1 MKYGFSITRNCAFI
15 ILVLVAAPVW
25 SAVNQ
30 IPDVR
35 VLIDISGSMKKSD
48 PGNLRIAATRLIAGL
63 MPEGSRCGVWTFG
76 RYVNM
81 LVPVRNVDDEWRE
94 LAREKS
100 ALINS
105 AGLYTNI
112 EGVLENASSGWFD
125 YDPNTKRNIILLS
138 DGYVDVSKKAQESAE
153 SRRRI
158 IEQTLP
164 RLKKAGVIVHTI
176 ALSEDADHQ
185 LLETIAVATDG
196 SYMRATEANKL
207 NRLFLKL
214 FEKSTEAPSLPL
226 KDNKFKVDK
235 SINNMTLLIMQADE
249 ARLAEVIAPNG
260 QSFNQAS
267 HPANVKWHH
276 EKGFDL
282 VTVES
287 PVAGQWQIDA
297 NIDPDNRVIVAT
309 NLELHVSPIPNSIMP
324 NEIVHIS
331 GHMLEDGK
339 PLIKRQLLENI
350 EMVLLQEESNGV
362 TQSITLSDD
371 GIPPDLNAGDGIFST
386 TMRPLDVQGVYELS
400 VIATTPTFEREYH
413 HTINVMGEPVTT
425 DVKELGADK
434 GGVFLLTLTPR
445 IDKSILMIDSLT
457 LKLAGNGQPA
467 VELPR
472 DENEIWQFELPPKVS
487 GKYLTFNVDGKID
500 GKRDFSYEWDI
511 AMPGA
516 PPLAELI
523 AQITHEP
530 EDVTAHI
537 PQPAANDDYHVLPE
551 VVEPQVKEEHP
562 TENLQAAEPDKQA
575 TEKEDHSTNWILVI
589 GIIVG
594 VNLLLA
600 IGGGVWWW
608 VARKRKKSNEAD
620 DELEVATPE
629 SAAAKAEPGGSPE
642 TSQDTATEDIEK
654 VEVNDSA
661 STEGVENKAK
671 AESDGSPEMSQ
682 DTVIEEIEKAQ
693 EAERVE
699 AVEEENVLAE
709 SEQAA
714 DIPQEPAP
722 DMSGGHV
729 ADDKPEADKVA

>member
-1 MKYGFSITRNCAFI
+1 MFFVLKSRQLGAAIVNITLVVLFDVKYGFSITRNCAFI
-15 ILVLVAAPVW
+15 ILVLVATPVW

-30 IPDVR
+30 IADVR

-94 LAREKS
+94 LAKEKS

-158 IEQTLP
+158 IEKTLP
-164 RLKKAGVIVHTI
+164 RLKKAGVIVHTV
-176 ALSEDADHQ
+176 ALSADADHQ

-196 SYMRATEANKL
+196 SYMRATEASKL

-226 KDNKFKVDK
+226 KNNKFKVDK
-235 SINNMTLLIMQADE
+235 SINNMTLLIMQTDQAK
-249 ARLAEVIAPNG
+249 LAAVIPPGG

-282 VTVES
+282 ITVES
-287 PVAGQWQIDA
+287 PVVGQWKIDA

-309 NLELHVSPIPNSIMP
+309 NLELDVSPIPNSIMP
-324 NEIVHIS
+324 NELVHIS

-350 EMVLLQEESNGV
+350 KMVLLQEQANGT
-362 TQSITLSDD
+362 TQSVTLNDN
-371 GIPPDLNAGDGIFST
+371 GFPPDLSVGDGVFSA
-386 TMRPLDVQGVYELS
+386 TMKPLNVQGVYELS
-400 VIATTPTFEREYH
+400 VIVTAPTFERKYH
-413 HTINVMGEPVTT
+413 HTINVMGEPVAT

-445 IDKSILMIDSLT
+445 IDKSVLVIDSLT
-457 LKLAGNGQPA
+457 LKLADSDQPA

-472 DENEIWQFELPPKVS
+472 DENEAWHFELPSQVIS
-487 GKYLTFNVDGKID
+487 KYLTFNARGKIAD
-500 GKRDFSYEWDI
+500 KRDFSYEWDI

-516 PPLAELI
+516 PPLPQPITEI
-523 AQITHEP
+523 AHEP
-530 EDVTAHI
+530 EDVVVHEPESAV
-537 PQPAANDDYHVLPE
+537 NDDNHVEEPE
-551 VVEPQVKEEHP
+551 VEE
-562 TENLQAAEPDKQA
+562 QAQEQRPMQGLPASEHDEQA
-575 TEKEDHSTNWILVI
+575 TEKEGHATNWTLVI
-589 GIIVG
+589 GIIIG
-594 VNLLLA
+594 VNLLFAL
-600 IGGGVWWW
+600 GGGIWWW
-608 VARKRKKSNEAD
+608 LARRRKKSSEVD
-620 DELEVATPE
+620 DELEVSTPE
-629 SAAAKAEPGGSPE
+629 PAEVKVGSGGSPE
-642 TSQDTATEDIEK
+642 TSQDTVTEETEK
-654 VEVNDSA
+654 VKVDDSSPIDGA
-661 STEGVENKAK
+661 ESEAK
-671 AESDGSPEMSQ
+671 AEPDDSPEMNQ
-682 DTVIEEIEKAQ
+682 DAVTKEVKKAEI
-693 EAERVE
+693 
-699 AVEEENVLAE
+699 
-709 SEQAA
+709 
-714 DIPQEPAP
+714 
-722 DMSGGHV
+722 
-729 ADDKPEADKVA
+729 DDKPGADKVA